1 LATKV
6 ARASYQDSNIFG
18 TKGAESGTVQ
28 ASAARPASGAKGR
41 QQNTYHSSVFQSSAP
56 AKPKERTQH
65 TYNSNV
71 FGDSKV
77 ENAGRKRIGGWDSG
91 TQNLFGEAKK
101 EF

>member
-1 LATKV
+1 M
-6 ARASYQDSNIFG
+6 IMIHG
-18 TKGAESGTVQ
+18 
-28 ASAARPASGAKGR
+28 
-41 QQNTYHSSVFQSSAP
+41 
-56 AKPKERTQH
+56 PKERTQN

-77 ENAGRKRIGGWDSG
+77 ENPGRKRIGGWDSG